1 MRTLALVLLATA
13 TGCDRI
19 GDLVGNLIED
29 AGPVGPQPA
38 IPIPRPPDAPAA
50 PPGPPGLPPPKQ
62 AEAPPG
68 LPSPPPKHVEQL
80 PRVLESVPATAVLDA
95 KHYGARLSNDSGL
108 YVALNPKLIYKAS
121 QEGDYVIKGGTTALD
136 MQKTQQRLTA
146 LIMKRGLKPG
156 GMDHL
161 NEMVSPTGRE
171 VMFAA
176 QDAAHHV
183 KQVGF
188 LLGKSVSLS
197 GRSGL
202 WLFLLDDGTV
212 YQPGG
217 GETIRLNGGK
227 GENRDVRFDAP
238 ASVVYVDETSR
249 LEVASL
255 DPSRSYRITVKL
267 DGPPALIGVATPG
280 NPGDAIHAS
289 GNATVVRAQLVF
301 AAGESYL
308 QGVSR
313 VWFSI
318 PAVGG
323 EDSGRAVVDVR
334 RKEDPRP
341 SASVLAFKHEGAKHR

>member
-1 MRTLALVLLATA
+1 MRTLALLLLATA

-19 GDLVGNLIED
+19 GDWVGNLIED
-29 AGPVGPQPA
+29 AGPIGPQPA
-38 IPIPRPPDAPAA
+38 IPIPRPPDAPAPPPGPPA
-50 PPGPPGLPPPKQ
+50 PKQAEVPPGPPG
-62 AEAPPG
+62 
-68 LPSPPPKHVEQL
+68 PPPKHVDQV
-80 PRVLESVPATAVLDA
+80 PRLLETLPATAVLDA
-95 KHYGARLSNDSGL
+95 KHYGARLSNDSGF
-108 YVALNPKLIYKAS
+108 YVALNPKLTYKAS
-121 QEGDYVIKGGTTALD
+121 QDGDYFIKGAATALD
-136 MQKTQQRLTA
+136 MQKTQQKLTS
-146 LIMKRGLKPG
+146 LMMKHGLKSG
-156 GMDHL
+156 GMGNIND
-161 NEMVSPTGRE
+161 MMSPTGRE

-176 QDAAHHV
+176 QDAAHHI

-188 LLGKSVSLS
+188 LQGKSISLS

-202 WLFLLDDGTV
+202 WLLLLEDGTV

-227 GENRDVRFDAP
+227 GESRDLRFDAP

-249 LEVASL
+249 WEVASL
-255 DPSRSYRITVKL
+255 EPNHSYRITVKL

-280 NPGDAIHAS
+280 NLGDPIHAS
-289 GNATVVRAQLVF
+289 GSATLVRAQLVF
-301 AAGESYL
+301 SAGESYL

-318 PAVGG
+318 PAVSG
-323 EDSGRAVVDVR
+323 DDPGRAVVDVR